1 MSVATGDRQRAIAL
15 LRAFAEDTVSAEELI
30 SRWPPGH
37 GDRLLED
44 IAAEFRKADAFVA
57 EEHLKRTAQIA
68 LQAIQQEWVPEA
80 FHNALEIDVP
90 QSVSVRRSFAVQMA
104 LAAAAIVVLAGFL
117 IAVLTNPSNR
127 FYRAIEKGDVA
138 KMKELLVAH
147 PELLDARDG
156 RGETPLHRAV
166 KSGDSAL
173 VKSGDSALVE
183 LLLARGARVN
193 TRNRSGDTPL
203 DVAIERGYEDIAELL
218 RAHAA
223 QQ

>member
-1 MSVATGDRQRAIAL
+1 MSGATGDRQRAIAL
-15 LRAFAEDTVSAEELI
+15 LRAFVEDTASAEDLI
-30 SRWPPGH
+30 SRWPPEH

-104 LAAAAIVVLAGFL
+104 LAAVAIVVLAGFL
-117 IAVLTNPSNR
+117 IAVLTDPSNR
-127 FYRAIEKGDVA
+127 FDRAIEKGDVA

-147 PELLDARDG
+147 PELLDAQIWG
-156 RGETPLHRAV
+156 F
-166 KSGDSAL
+166 
-173 VKSGDSALVE
+173 
-183 LLLARGARVN
+183 
-193 TRNRSGDTPL
+193 RSG
-203 DVAIERGYEDIAELL
+203 
-218 RAHAA
+218 
-223 QQ
+223 